1 MKINTRIVSLNWIN
15 IEVSLDRTT
24 VDLGLH
30 NLDLASRI
38 LEELK
43 DSVENLQE
51 CIIKL
56 ERQAQ

>member
-1 MKINTRIVSLNWIN
+1 MEINTRIVSLNWIN
-15 IEVSLDRTT
+15 IEVSLGSTK

-30 NLDLASRI
+30 DLDQAHLILA
-38 LEELK
+38 ELK